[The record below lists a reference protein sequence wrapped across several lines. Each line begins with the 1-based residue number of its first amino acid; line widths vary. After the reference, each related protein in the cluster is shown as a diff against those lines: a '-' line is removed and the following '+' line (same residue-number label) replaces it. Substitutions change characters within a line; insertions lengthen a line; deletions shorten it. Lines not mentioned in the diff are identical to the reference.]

1 MDHAMTM
8 TMTMTKTARRLAAL
22 LCSVTGL
29 CGAQALSDP
38 TRPPAQLTPVP
49 LSAGASASELIGST
63 RPTLQSVLIARAP
76 GGRRVAVIDGQTV
89 RLGEKFKG
97 AVLAGVSD
105 NQAVLRRGSERQVLR
120 LYPSLAPSPGTPDNP
135 SPSPR

>member
-1 MDHAMTM
+1 MDHAMT
-8 TMTMTKTARRLAAL
+8 ARLLAGL
-22 LCSVTGL
+22 LCSVAGL
-29 CGAQALSDP
+29 SGAQALSDP
-38 TRPPAQLTPVP
+38 TRPPAQLTPAP
-49 LSAGASASELIGST
+49 LSAGVSVPEALGSI

-76 GGRRVAVIDGQTV
+76 GGRKVAVIDGQTV

-120 LYPSLAPSPGTPDNP
+120 LYPAPAPGTPDNP

>member
-1 MDHAMTM
+1 MDHAMTV
-8 TMTMTKTARRLAAL
+8 TTRLLAVF
-22 LCSVTGL
+22 LCSIAGL

-38 TRPPAQLTPVP
+38 TRPPAQLTSAP
-49 LSAGASASELIGST
+49 LSVGASAPEPIGST
-63 RPTLQSVLIARAP
+63 RPTLQSVLIAPGP

-105 NQAVLRRGSERQVLR
+105 NQALLLRGGERLVLR
-120 LYPSLAPSPGTPDNP
+120 LYPAAAPAPGTPDHRLP
-135 SPSPR
+135 SPDTAP